1 MDEAIADLNSSATPC
16 VAQVARKYGLSRSTL
31 SRRWRGVTTSKGQSV
46 EDHRFLN
53 DNQERELKNYI
64 ERLCERCLPPTPAIV
79 SQIAAKL
86 AGKEPGSNWCSR
98 FVERHKAE
106 LDSRYLNS
114 LDLQRHHAD
123 SVAKYEQYFDTVRSK
138 MREYDIRPEDC
149 YSMDE
154 KGFLIGRTHK
164 AKRVFNKDLKASGRL
179 LGAGQDGSR
188 EWITVVGCICADGT
202 TLPPLLIYKSKANT
216 LQDCWLEDF
225 DAEKHDCW
233 FTSSPNGWTTD
244 EVGLKWLDRLFHE
257 RTKDKSRW
265 RWRLLFVDGHGSHVT
280 LPFLEQAY
288 KHRILVAVYPPHAT
302 HRLQPLDVGCFA
314 PLATY
319 YSQNLEQFTI
329 DSEGLTRLQ
338 KRDLFRLF
346 FPAWHEAFTEKNV
359 VSSWRKAGLFPFNPN
374 LVLS

>member
-1 MDEAIADLNSSATPC
+1 
-16 VAQVARKYGLSRSTL
+16 
-31 SRRWRGVTTSKGQSV
+31 
-46 EDHRFLN
+46 
-53 DNQERELKNYI
+53 
-64 ERLCERCLPPTPAIV
+64 
-79 SQIAAKL
+79 
-86 AGKEPGSNWCSR
+86 
-98 FVERHKAE
+98 
-106 LDSRYLNS
+106 
-114 LDLQRHHAD
+114 
-123 SVAKYEQYFDTVRSK
+123 

-149 YSMDE
+149 YNMDE

-216 LQDCWLEDF
+216 VQDSWLEDF

-244 EVGLKWLDRLFHE
+244 DIGLKWLDRLFHE
-257 RTKDKSRW
+257 RTKDKARR

-280 LPFLEQAY
+280 LPFLEQSY

-302 HRLQPLDVGCFA
+302 DRLQPLDVGCFA

-319 YSQNLEQFTI
+319 YSHNLEQFTI
-329 DSEGLTRLQ
+329 NSEGFTKLQ
-338 KRDLFRLF
+338 KRDFFRLF
-346 FPAWHEAFTEKNV
+346 FPAWHDAFTEKNMA
-359 VSSWRKAGLFPFNPN
+359 SSWRKAGLFPFDPDV
-374 LVLS
+374 VLSQVGGPRQASLCQPTANRQLSSSPPICFDSPSVNRRLRKMVSRAVDKKTKKWMTQLTEEVLSTRAELTLARIEKRRATEALQQEKKRRK